1 MESKWRLKLV
11 FVLTLLGAIGII
23 AIIPYEITTLMNN
36 EVYQSDLGAL
46 PLEFVIII
54 NTIVRIVLVFIFV
67 LFGLRFQRRTG
78 LNVSIIENLVY
89 QGKLIKIS
97 KLGFYRSII
106 GALLISFL
114 ILIIDVFVFSA
125 ALDNT
130 INEVVATIWWQG
142 LFASFYGGITEEL
155 MLRLFAMTCVVWL
168 LAKITKK
175 HGALIP
181 NRYYYLAIILTSLL
195 FALGHIPAT
204 IEVFGELTPL
214 LFFRTIVYN
223 GLLGLWFGY
232 VYFERGLEYAMIA
245 HFSADIFIH
254 VLMSV
259 IMH

>member
-1 MESKWRLKLV
+1 
-11 FVLTLLGAIGII
+11 GAIGII

-155 MLRLFAMTCVVWL
+155 MLRLFAIDRKSTRLNSSHVSISY
-168 LAKITKK
+168 A
-175 HGALIP
+175 
-181 NRYYYLAIILTSLL
+181 
-195 FALGHIPAT
+195 
-204 IEVFGELTPL
+204 VF
-214 LFFRTIVYN
+214 
-223 GLLGLWFGY
+223 
-232 VYFERGLEYAMIA
+232 
-245 HFSADIFIH
+245 
-254 VLMSV
+254 
-259 IMH
+259 